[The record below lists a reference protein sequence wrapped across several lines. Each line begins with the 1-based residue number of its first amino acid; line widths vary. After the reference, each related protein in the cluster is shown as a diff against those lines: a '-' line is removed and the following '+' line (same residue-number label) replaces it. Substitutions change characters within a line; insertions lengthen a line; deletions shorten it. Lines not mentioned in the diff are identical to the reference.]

1 MAATTAA
8 QKLWSCSDLDCTS
21 EQTSLP
27 RATHGRKVI
36 SDFFGRNKAAT
47 KAIPDD
53 VWRWQCRKGYQRAKY
68 NADKN
73 GAEGH
78 RRFFLSHLH
87 HQMLRI
93 KLWRPECTFVV
104 QLSQPAQERL
114 ARYHTALRHS
124 GNDPAAALA
133 AIAQPAKVGRAEKN
147 LLLTLANAVKPAH
160 ADHIDTHFVGP
171 ARSVDFVIDNI
182 LPWINGEF
190 NNGSMSQMPPVEFLI
205 NDPRQGETVNDAGG
219 NFAAWAASQ
228 ANQAPT
234 GAAPRPSRK
243 RRASDD
249 EDDIT
254 TPAPPK
260 KLPRLKAL
268 HGPRPPKP
276 TASPSGRRNI
286 FASGRDTTPFSPLPR
301 QYTTAETDAADA
313 LLLLRHGPIT
323 PKPSR
328 RGSSKITIA
337 SLLNPAP
344 TEPSLPTPPADRSL
358 KKREDA
364 VARLPLFVNSP
375 PLPKP
380 KTGAAGLPLF
390 VPAVILPSIEKDDK
404 PEVSSNIRD
413 AVTGAERADE
423 STTDFDD
430 DADMTDDDEEVEIDE
445 TDDED
450 DGDSETRGPIMAGGK
465 VYASAKR

>member
-1 MAATTAA
+1 M
-8 QKLWSCSDLDCTS
+8 
-21 EQTSLP
+21 
-27 RATHGRKVI
+27 
-36 SDFFGRNKAAT
+36 
-47 KAIPDD
+47 
-53 VWRWQCRKGYQRAKY
+53 
-68 NADKN
+68 
-73 GAEGH
+73 
-78 RRFFLSHLH
+78 
-87 HQMLRI
+87 
-93 KLWRPECTFVV
+93 V

-243 RRASDD
+243 RRATDD

-276 TASPSGRRNI
+276 TASPSDRRNI
-286 FASGRDTTPFSPLPR
+286 FASGRDTTSFSSPPLR

-313 LLLLRHGPIT
+313 LLLLRHGPTT
-323 PKPSR
+323 PQPSR
-328 RGSSKITIA
+328 RGNSKITIA

-344 TEPSLPTPPADRSL
+344 TEPSLPTPPADSRL
-358 KKREDA
+358 KKKDDA
-364 VARLPLFVNSP
+364 VARLPLFVNPP

-390 VPAVILPSIEKDDK
+390 VPAVILPSIEKDDE
-404 PEVSSNIRD
+404 PEVVPETGD
-413 AVTGAERADE
+413 AAAGAERADA
-423 STTDFDD
+423 SMTDFED
-430 DADMTDDDEEVEIDE
+430 DAEMTDDDDEEVEIDE
-445 TDDED
+445 TDDD
-450 DGDSETRGPIMAGGK
+450 DDDDDESETRGPIMAGGK
-465 VYASAKR
+465 VYASAKY

>member
-1 MAATTAA
+1 MATTTAA

-53 VWRWQCRKGYQRAKY
+53 RAKY

-93 KLWRPECTFVV
+93 KLWRPESTFVV

-114 ARYHTALRHS
+114 ARYHAALRHS

-171 ARSVDFVIDNI
+171 ARPVDFVIDNI
-182 LPWINGEF
+182 LPWIDGEF
-190 NNGSMSQMPPVEFLI
+190 NNGSMQQMPPVEFLI
-205 NDPRQGETVNDAGG
+205 NDPRQGETANDAGG
-219 NFAAWAASQ
+219 NFAAWAESQ

-234 GAAPRPSRK
+234 GAATRPSKK

-286 FASGRDTTPFSPLPR
+286 FSSGRDTTPFSSPLPR

-323 PKPSR
+323 PQPSR
-328 RGSSKITIA
+328 RGNSKITIA
-337 SLLNPAP
+337 SLLNPSP
-344 TEPSLPTPPADRSL
+344 TEPSLPTPPADSRL
-358 KKREDA
+358 EKRDDA
-364 VARLPLFVNSP
+364 VARLPLFVNPP

-380 KTGAAGLPLF
+380 KTGAGGLPLF
-390 VPAVILPSIEKDDK
+390 VPAVILPSIEKDDE
-404 PEVSSNIRD
+404 PATDD
-413 AVTGAERADE
+413 AVAGAARADE
-423 STTDFDD
+423 STTGLDD
-430 DADMTDDDEEVEIDE
+430 DAEMTDDDEEEIDE
-445 TDDED
+445 TDDD
-450 DGDSETRGPIMAGGK
+450 DDEHEMGGPIMAGGK
-465 VYASAKR
+465 VYASAKHY